1 MTAAALAFTAGVLL
15 LQQQAALP
23 AWPWLA
29 ALPACAALAAWRRAL
44 LVPAACAAGFLW
56 AAGGAHL
63 RLADR
68 LAPGLEGRDLEV
80 AGVVSG
86 LPAAS
91 ERSLRFEF
99 QPESAP
105 VPLPQKVLLAWYRG
119 PAGEAPPDLQPGER
133 WRLTLRLKRPHGP
146 LNPHGFD
153 YEAWL
158 TERGIGATGYVR
170 AATSARRSGVRDS
183 LADRIAQARAAVRA
197 RFREVLGETPAAGI
211 LAALAVGE
219 QRAIA
224 NEEWRLFSRTGV
236 THLMSISGLHVTLV
250 SGLAAWLV
258 AALWR
263 RVPRLALALPARK
276 SGAAA
281 AIAAAL
287 AYTLLAGFAVP
298 AQRTFYMVSVVALA
312 LWSGRIASPAR
323 TLALALAVVC
333 ALDPWAVLQPG
344 FWLSFGAVAL
354 IFHVGAGWTQAEPR
368 WRQWLR
374 VQWAITVG
382 LAPAAL
388 FLFAQVSVSGP
399 LANALAIPLVSAV
412 ITPLALAAAVLPVDA
427 LLVVAQWLVHWLL
440 AYLEWCAS
448 LPAALWQQ
456 HVPPLWATLVALA
469 GVAWLLLPR
478 GFPWRGCGLALML
491 PAVGLPA
498 PAPRTGEAWV
508 TTFDV
513 GQGLAVLVRT
523 ARHALLYDAGPA
535 YGDTDSG
542 ERIVAPALRA
552 LGVARLDALV
562 LTHDDG
568 DHTGGARSL
577 LEGFEVDA
585 LLHSLGARHALLA
598 LARAPRRCLR
608 GTGWGWDGVRFELLH
623 PAPGRAAR
631 RRNDE
636 SCVLKVSAGGGA
648 AMLLTGDIERA
659 TELALARDGAVR
671 AIALLAPHH
680 GSRSSSSAPFLAAV
694 RARLVVASAGYRNR
708 FGHPAAEVQARYA
721 AAGARLLRTDR
732 DGAVSMRLG
741 AHGATALTERARRA
755 RYWHVPAPP
764 AYTGRAGALPS
775 NFQEEH
781 MAKGDNAVYRVTD
794 VIGTSPNSW
803 EDAARNAVKT
813 AAASLRDL
821 RIAEVTKL
829 DVKVEDG
836 KVTQFRTRLSLS
848 FKYGG

>member
-1 MTAAALAFTAGVLL
+1 MTAAALAFAAGVLL

-23 AWPWLA
+23 ALAWLG

-44 LVPAACAAGFLW
+44 VVPAAFAAGFLW
-56 AAGGAHL
+56 AAGCAHL

-68 LAPGLEGRDLEV
+68 LAPELEGRDLEV
-80 AGVVSG
+80 VGVVAG
-86 LPAAS
+86 LPAAG

-99 QPESAP
+99 EPESAP
-105 VPLPQKVLLAWYRG
+105 APVPQKVLLAWYRSA
-119 PAGEAPPDLQPGER
+119 AGDALPDLRPGER
-133 WRLTLRLKRPHGP
+133 WRLTLRLKRPHGA

-170 AATSARRSGVRDS
+170 DTANARRSGERNS
-183 LADRIAQARAAVRA
+183 LADRIARARLAVRE
-197 RFREVLGETPAAGI
+197 RFRAVLGETPAAGI

-258 AALWR
+258 SALWR

-281 AIAAAL
+281 AIATAF

-298 AQRTFYMVSVVALA
+298 AQRTLYMVVVVALA
-312 LWSGRIASPAR
+312 LWSGRIAAPAR

-354 IFHVGAGWTQAEPR
+354 IFYVGAGWTHAEPR
-368 WRQWLR
+368 WRQFVR

-412 ITPLALAAAVLPVDA
+412 ITPLALTAAALPVDA
-427 LLVVAQWLVHWLL
+427 LLVAAEWLVQWLL

-456 HVPPLWATLVALA
+456 HVPPLWATLGALA

-478 GFPWRGCGLALML
+478 GFPWRGTGLALML
-491 PAVGLPA
+491 PAVALPA
-498 PAPRTGEAWV
+498 PAPAPGEAWV

-535 YGDTDSG
+535 YGETDSG

-562 LTHDDG
+562 LTHDDS
-568 DHTGGARSL
+568 DHTGGARSI
-577 LEGFEVDA
+577 LEGLEVHA
-585 LLHSLGARHALLA
+585 LLHSLAERHALLA
-598 LARAPRRCLR
+598 LASAPRRCLR
-608 GTGWGWDGVRFELLH
+608 GTRWDWDGVRFEVLH

-636 SCVLKVSAGGGA
+636 SCVLKVSAGGA
-648 AMLLTGDIERA
+648 AMLLTGDIERRA
-659 TELALARDGAVR
+659 EAELTGVAEVR
-671 AIALLAPHH
+671 ADALLVPHH
-680 GSRSSSSAPFLAAV
+680 GSRSSSSAPFLEAAG
-694 RARLVVASAGYRNR
+694 ARLAVVSAGYRNR
-708 FGHPAAEVQARYA
+708 FGHPAAEVLERYA
-721 AAGARLLRTDR
+721 AAGAQVLRTDR
-732 DGAVSMRLG
+732 DGAVTVRLAPAG
-741 AHGATALTERARRA
+741 LAAERERARRA
-755 RYWHVPAPP
+755 RYWHVPVPP
-764 AYTGRAGALPS
+764 AYTGRTGVLPS

-781 MAKGDNAVYRVTD
+781 MAKGDNAVYRVTE
-794 VIGTSPNSW
+794 VIGTSANSW
-803 EDAARNAVKT
+803 EEAAKNAVKT
-813 AAASLRDL
+813 AASSLRDL

-836 KVTQFRTRLSLS
+836 KITQFRARLSLS

>member
-23 AWPWLA
+23 AALWLA
-29 ALPACAALAAWRRAL
+29 ALPACAALAMWRHAFV
-44 LVPAACAAGFLW
+44 VPMAFAAGFLW
-56 AAGGAHL
+56 AAGMAHL
-63 RLADR
+63 HLADR
-68 LAPGLEGRDLEV
+68 LAPELEGKDLEV

-99 QPESAP
+99 EPESSSA
-105 VPLPQKVLLAWYRG
+105 PLPNKLRLSWYRSPTG
-119 PAGEAPPDLQPGER
+119 DAPPDLQPGER
-133 WRLTLRLKRPHGP
+133 WLLKLRLKHPHGP

-158 TERGIGATGYVR
+158 IERGIGATGYVR
-170 AATSARRSGVRDS
+170 DAGSARRIGERNSI
-183 LADRIAQARAAVRA
+183 ADRVAQARAAVRE
-197 RFREVLGETPAAGI
+197 RFKAVLGETPAAGI

-250 SGLAAWLV
+250 SGLFAGFV
-258 AALWR
+258 SALWR
-263 RVPRLALALPARK
+263 RVPRLALVLPARK
-276 SGAAA
+276 AGAAT
-281 AIAAAL
+281 AIAAAF

-323 TLALALAVVC
+323 TLALALAAVS

-354 IFHVGAGWTQAEPR
+354 IFYVGTGWTQPEPR

-374 VQWAITVG
+374 VQWAITLG

-388 FLFAQVSVSGP
+388 FLFAQVSVAGP
-399 LANALAIPLVSAV
+399 LANALAIPLVSVV
-412 ITPLALAAAVLPVDA
+412 ITPLALAAALVPADA
-427 LLVVAQWLVHWLL
+427 LLHVAQWLVLGLL

-456 HVPPLWATLVALA
+456 HVPPLWATLLALA
-469 GVAWLLLPR
+469 GVVWILLPR
-478 GFPWRGCGLALML
+478 GFPWRACGAALML
-491 PAVGLPA
+491 PAVALPA
-498 PAPRTGEAWV
+498 PAPAPGEAWV

-523 ARHALLYDAGPA
+523 ARHALLYDTGPA

-552 LGVARLDALV
+552 LGVVRLDALV

-568 DHTGGARSL
+568 DHIGGALSI
-577 LEGFEVDA
+577 LEYLEADA
-585 LLHSLGARHALLA
+585 LLHSLPEHHPLLV
-598 LARAPRRCLR
+598 LASAPRRCLR
-608 GTGWGWDGVRFELLH
+608 GVSWAWDGVRFELLH
-623 PAPGRAAR
+623 PSAERPAR

-636 SCVLKVSAGGGA
+636 SCVLRVSAGDS

-659 TELALARDGAVR
+659 AEL
-671 AIALLAPHH
+671 AIALEGEARAEALLVPHH
-680 GSRSSSSAPFLAAV
+680 GSRSSSSAPLLAAV
-694 RARLVVASAGYRNR
+694 QPRLAVASAGYRNR
-708 FGHPAAEVQARYA
+708 FGHPAAAVLERYKD
-721 AAGARLLRTDR
+721 AGAALWRTDR
-732 DGAVSMRLG
+732 DGAVTVRLG
-741 AHGATALTERARRA
+741 PGGAAALAERARRA

-764 AYTGRAGALPS
+764 A
-775 NFQEEH
+775 
-781 MAKGDNAVYRVTD
+781 
-794 VIGTSPNSW
+794 
-803 EDAARNAVKT
+803 
-813 AAASLRDL
+813 
-821 RIAEVTKL
+821 
-829 DVKVEDG
+829 
-836 KVTQFRTRLSLS
+836 
-848 FKYGG
+848 

>member
-23 AWPWLA
+23 PWPWLA
-29 ALPACAALAAWRRAL
+29 VLAACAALAAWRRAL
-44 LVPAACAAGFLW
+44 LVPAAFAAGFLW
-56 AAGGAHL
+56 AAGTAHL

-68 LAPGLEGRDLEV
+68 LAAGLEGRDLEV

-99 QPESAP
+99 EPESTP
-105 VPLPQKVLLAWYRG
+105 VRLPRKVLLAWYRS
-119 PAGEAPPDLQPGER
+119 PAGEPPPDLQPGER
-133 WRLTLRLKRPHGP
+133 WLLTLRLKRPHGP

-170 AATSARRSGVRDS
+170 AAASARRIGARNSF
-183 LADRIAQARAAVRA
+183 ADRIAQARAAVRA
-197 RFREVLGETPAAGI
+197 RFRDVLGETPAAGI

-219 QRAIA
+219 QRAISS
-224 NEEWRLFSRTGV
+224 EEWRLFSRTGV
-236 THLMSISGLHVTLV
+236 THLMSISGLHVTLI
-250 SGLAAWLV
+250 SGLCAWLV
-258 AALWR
+258 SALWR

-281 AIAAAL
+281 AIAAAF

-323 TLALALAVVC
+323 TLALALAVVS

-354 IFHVGAGWTQAEPR
+354 IFHVSAGWTQAEPR

-412 ITPLALAAAVLPVDA
+412 ITPLALAAALLPVDA
-427 LLVVAQWLVHWLL
+427 LLFAAQWLVQWLL

-478 GFPWRGCGLALML
+478 GFPWRSCGLALML

-498 PAPRTGEAWV
+498 PAPAAGEAWV

-568 DHTGGARSL
+568 DHMGGALSI

-585 LLHSLGARHALLA
+585 LLHALAERHPLLA
-598 LARAPRRCLR
+598 LASAPRRCLR
-608 GTGWGWDGVRFELLH
+608 GMGWEWDGVRFELLH
-623 PAPGRAAR
+623 PALERAAR

-636 SCVLKVSAGGGA
+636 SCVLKVSAGGA
-648 AMLLTGDIERA
+648 AMLLTGDIEHA
-659 TELALARDGAVR
+659 AELALARDGAAR
-671 AIALLAPHH
+671 AAALLVPHH

-694 RARLVVASAGYRNR
+694 RARLAVASAGYRNR

-721 AAGARLLRTDR
+721 AAGACLLRTDR
-732 DGAVSMRLG
+732 DGAVTLRLG
-741 AHGATALTERARRA
+741 PSGAAALTERARRA

-764 AYTGRAGALPS
+764 A
-775 NFQEEH
+775 
-781 MAKGDNAVYRVTD
+781 
-794 VIGTSPNSW
+794 
-803 EDAARNAVKT
+803 
-813 AAASLRDL
+813 
-821 RIAEVTKL
+821 
-829 DVKVEDG
+829 
-836 KVTQFRTRLSLS
+836 
-848 FKYGG
+848 

>member
-23 AWPWLA
+23 ALAWLA
-29 ALPACAALAAWRRAL
+29 ALPACAALAASRRAF
-44 LVPAACAAGFLW
+44 LVPAAFAAGFLW
-56 AAGGAHL
+56 AAGCAHL

-68 LAPGLEGRDLEV
+68 LAPGLEGRDFELV
-80 AGVVSG
+80 GVVSG

-99 QPESAP
+99 EPESAP
-105 VPLPQKVLLAWYRG
+105 VPLPRKVLLAWYRG

-170 AATSARRSGVRDS
+170 EAASARRSGARNS
-183 LADRIAQARAAVRA
+183 LADRIALARAAVRA

-219 QRAIA
+219 QRAISS
-224 NEEWRLFSRTGV
+224 EEWRLFSRTGV

-258 AALWR
+258 SALWR

-281 AIAAAL
+281 AIAAAF

-412 ITPLALAAAVLPVDA
+412 ITPLALAAAVLPVDT
-427 LLVVAQWLVHWLL
+427 LLLVAQWLVHWLL

-456 HVPPLWATLVALA
+456 HVPPLWATLAALA

-498 PAPRTGEAWV
+498 PAPATGEAWV

-542 ERIVAPALRA
+542 ERIVGPALRA

-585 LLHSLGARHALLA
+585 LLHSLAERHPLLA
-598 LARAPRRCLR
+598 LAGAPRRCLR
-608 GTGWGWDGVRFELLH
+608 GAAWTWDGVRFEVLH
-623 PAPGRAAR
+623 PAQSRAAR

-636 SCVLKVSAGGGA
+636 SCVLKVSARGA
-648 AMLLTGDIERA
+648 AMLLTGDIEREA
-659 TELALARDGAVR
+659 ELALARDGAAQAEAMLV
-671 AIALLAPHH
+671 PHH
-680 GSRSSSSAPFLAAV
+680 GSRSSSSAAFLAAA
-694 RARLVVASAGYRNR
+694 RARLAVASAGYRNR
-708 FGHPAAEVQARYA
+708 FGHPAAEVRARYA
-721 AAGARLLRTDR
+721 AADARLLRTDY
-732 DGAVSMRLG
+732 DGAVTVRLG
-741 AHGATALTERARRA
+741 ADGAAASTERARRA

-775 NFQEEH
+775 IFQE
-781 MAKGDNAVYRVTD
+781 
-794 VIGTSPNSW
+794 
-803 EDAARNAVKT
+803 
-813 AAASLRDL
+813 
-821 RIAEVTKL
+821 
-829 DVKVEDG
+829 
-836 KVTQFRTRLSLS
+836 
-848 FKYGG
+848 